1 MGEVI
6 TIVTSIFGL
15 LSGSGAFITFV
26 LYRKQ
31 QKRLKNAE
39 AVEKEVSTLR
49 STIETLQTNMKFYE
63 ERLNT
68 LQKLVIEKDNY
79 IAVLTNDKQIVDIKH
94 AKNKN
99 AINRAQECEYC
110 KGDASKCPV
119 LDQRRKNEEEYLLSL
134 EKARSSTKH

>member
-15 LSGSGAFITFV
+15 LSGSGAFITFA

-49 STIETLQTNMKFYE
+49 STIETLQTNMTFYE

-79 IAVLTNDKQIVDIKH
+79 IAVLTNDKQTVDIKH

-99 AINRAQECEYC
+99 AINRAHECEYC

-119 LDQRRKNEEEYLLSL
+119 LDQRRKNEAEYLISL
-134 EKARSSTKH
+134 EKARSFAKH

>member
-68 LQKLVIEKDNY
+68 LQN
-79 IAVLTNDKQIVDIKH
+79 
-94 AKNKN
+94 
-99 AINRAQECEYC
+99 
-110 KGDASKCPV
+110 
-119 LDQRRKNEEEYLLSL
+119 
-134 EKARSSTKH
+134 